1 MSINSKVFALLR
13 WIPRSLTALNASED
27 LKQLLKHC
35 ITYKSKMMVGTQA
48 FFQARKTRPWGA
60 QTFQCSSAV
69 VTKTAKF
76 LQTKIAM

>member
-1 MSINSKVFALLR
+1 MLFLAWVSINSKGFALLR

-48 FFQARKTRPWGA
+48 FFPGTQN
-60 QTFQCSSAV
+60 
-69 VTKTAKF
+69 
-76 LQTKIAM
+76 